1 MITATLHHLR
11 IPFKKAFGHVL
22 ATRSD
27 AEAIVFVLEED
38 GVVGVGE
45 CVPRE
50 YVTGESFDSVWNA
63 VSALDLAALT
73 AAVARSSPAELAASV
88 EALQLPERLRGDVLG
103 LSAGCL
109 VELALLDF
117 GCKLHSTDFTAL
129 AFALDLPETLLSRES
144 LPERISIP
152 LDFNSEPQD
161 LAHRLGSKLANLKV
175 KVGAELTR
183 DVARVRACREIFGTS
198 VSMSVDAN
206 MAWTLD
212 QALRAADALRPFD
225 IGWYE
230 EPLAATERARYR
242 ELRERGGVAV
252 MLDEAACGIEQ
263 IERAI
268 DGGACDL
275 VNIRISKCGGF
286 LASLRIAALA
296 HRSGVRY
303 QHGSQVGQMG
313 FLNAAGRHFT
323 RSVRGIVACEGG
335 PGLAN
340 LSDHP
345 TRTRIALDW
354 ELGHLVG
361 LEALG
366 HGASIDPEKIRAYA
380 VRSARW
386 DGTRWLAVEGAPR

>member
-27 AEAIVFVLEED
+27 AEAIVLVVERD
-38 GVVGVGE
+38 GAVGVGE

-50 YVTGESFDSVWNA
+50 YVTGESFASVWSA
-63 VSALDLAALT
+63 VTRLDLGDVDARVDRTSTAALT
-73 AAVARSSPAELAASV
+73 ASV
-88 EALQLPERLRGDVLG
+88 EALALPERLRGDVLG
-103 LSAGCL
+103 LSAACV
-109 VELALLDF
+109 VELALLDH
-117 GCKLHSTDFTAL
+117 GARAAGVDFSAL
-129 AFALDLPETLLSRES
+129 AFALGLPQGLLSRDE
-144 LPERISIP
+144 LAERISIP
-152 LDFNSEPQD
+152 LDFNSEPRD

-175 KVGAELTR
+175 KVGADLAR
-183 DVARVRACREIFGTS
+183 DVARVRECRSIFGAS

-212 QALRAADALRPFD
+212 EALRAADALRPFD

-230 EPLAATERARYR
+230 EPLSVPERSRYR

-263 IERAI
+263 IGRAI
-268 DGGACDL
+268 DDGACDL

-303 QHGSQVGQMG
+303 QHGTQVGQMG

-345 TRTRIALDW
+345 TRQKIALDW

-361 LEALG
+361 LEPLG
-366 HGASIDPEKIRAYA
+366 VGASPDPEKLQTYS
-380 VRSARW
+380 VRRARW
-386 DGTRWLAVEGAPR
+386 DGRRWSEESR